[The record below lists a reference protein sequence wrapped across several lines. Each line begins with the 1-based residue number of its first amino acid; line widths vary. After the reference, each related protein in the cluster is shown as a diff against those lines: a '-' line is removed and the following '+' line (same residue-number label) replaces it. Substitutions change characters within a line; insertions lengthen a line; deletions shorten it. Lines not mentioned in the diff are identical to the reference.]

1 MHPVSDAKD
10 SQGDPGR
17 ATAAALRLAV
27 VTVSDTRT
35 PATDRGGDLAARLCA
50 EAGFE
55 VAVRALVPDDEPAIR
70 ERVRSLLADAGIDA
84 VMVTGGTGV
93 APRDRTVEAVLPLLE
108 RRLDGYG
115 ELFRMLSFADIGA
128 AAMLSRAVGGV
139 AGGVALFTMPGS
151 PAGVRLALEK
161 LILPQLRHVLGE
173 LRRPAAAAAGA
184 AGQHHRE
191 KHDHHDEHGR
201 HGHHHDEGG
210 GGHC

>member
-1 MHPVSDAKD
+1 MHPVSETNDGVGK
-10 SQGDPGR
+10 PGK
-17 ATAAALRLAV
+17 AAAAALRLAV

-50 EAGFE
+50 DAGFE

-84 VMVTGGTGV
+84 VLVTGGTGV

-173 LRRPAAAAAGA
+173 LRRPVAAPAAAE
-184 AGQHHRE
+184 HHRD